1 MGTQRPPKS
10 LLNHPPSHTHTQ
22 LHRKRHSGRYQ
33 VPMGNQHTTLHTM
46 NDTLPLP
53 LHLFLH
59 QSLFE
64 AQHVED
70 WLHPSLVVVSLWI
83 LVVGALEKASSPG
96 SGTPSGSSWLN
107 RELDQS
113 TIQDGAMIQGRSRW
127 EDFVLARIQ
136 GGNHG
141 GRWCLALFD
150 LWRWVLFFLL
160 AVILR
165 TSEPLLYRRYYKLP
179 IAVSLLLSP
188 LIADF
193 LFSFCLHTSHTEYTR
208 DHGWYFI
215 YIHTN
220 QMLYIFWVSLSTRIH
235 SRMLLQNQTL
245 LQLHYH
251 FHQVQ
256 NPHQLNKNPS

>member
-179 IAVSLLLSP
+179 IAVSLILSP
-188 LIADF
+188 PIADF
-193 LFSFCLHTSHTEYTR
+193 LFSLFSTHHTHSILGIMNDTLYT
-208 DHGWYFI
+208 
-215 YIHTN
+215 YISNAIHLLGLSFYSDSFSDAASESNSSAT
-220 QMLYIFWVSLSTRIH
+220 SLPLS
-235 SRMLLQNQTL
+235 SGA
-245 LQLHYH
+245 
-251 FHQVQ
+251 
-256 NPHQLNKNPS
+256 KSSSAK